1 MIQSTTFDFLKNLK
15 KNNNKEWFDRNRESY
30 DKAKQNFLD
39 FTETLIDGISE
50 FDESIYHAH
59 LDAKSCISRI
69 NRDIRFS
76 KDKTPYK
83 SNFFAIIN
91 QGGKKSP
98 LAGYYFQLEPNESFL
113 GGGVYMSESSVLQ
126 KIRKEIDYH
135 FDDFQGIVESND
147 FMQVFKDGV
156 KSSSVLARPPKGYE
170 ADSPAME
177 YLKRKDFYTLKY
189 LTDKDLQNQKNITII
204 LESFFAVK
212 PLIDFINSAFK

>member
-1 MIQSTTFDFLKNLK
+1 MIHSTTFDFLKNLK
-15 KNNNKEWFDRNRESY
+15 KNNNKEWFDKNRDAYE
-30 DKAKQNFLD
+30 KAKKNFLE

-50 FDESIYHAH
+50 FDENIYHAH
-59 LDAKSCISRI
+59 LDAKSCVSRI

-98 LAGYYFQLEPNESFL
+98 LGEYYFQLEPNESFL
-113 GGGVYMSESSVLQ
+113 GGGVYMSEASILQ

-135 FDDFQGIVESND
+135 FDDFQEIVESKTFNKA
-147 FMQVFKDGV
+147 FKDGI

-170 ADSPAME
+170 ADNPAIE

-189 LTDKDLQNQKNITII
+189 LTDKELQSEKTITSI
-204 LESFFAVK
+204 LEGFATVY
-212 PLIDFINSAFK
+212 PLINFINQAFK

>member
-1 MIQSTTFDFLKNLK
+1 MIQATTFDFLKNLK
-15 KNNNKEWFDRNRESY
+15 KNNNKEWFDKNREMY
-30 DKAKQNFLD
+30 EKAKQNFLE

-50 FDESIYHAH
+50 FDEHIYHAH
-59 LDAKSCISRI
+59 LDAKSCVSRI

-135 FDDFQGIVESND
+135 FDDFQEIVESES
-147 FMQVFKDGV
+147 FTKVFTDGI
-156 KSSSVLARPPKGYE
+156 KSSSILARPPKGYE
-170 ADSPAME
+170 ADNPAIE

-189 LTDKDLQNQKNITII
+189 LTDKDLQNKKSINSI
-204 LESFFAVK
+204 LEGFFAVK
-212 PLIDFINSAFK
+212 PVIDFINRAFK